1 MSTTKKILVVDD
13 DPDFLEQT
21 SLVLQADGYDIVTA
35 TSREE
40 AEDMIMSMQPDLSVV
55 DLMME
60 SMDSGFVLCHNIK
73 RLYPHS
79 PVIMLTAVR
88 SATGL
93 DFTAQNQAS
102 GSWIEADAFLD
113 KPVRAEQL
121 RGEVKRL
128 LSEDA

>member
-1 MSTTKKILVVDD
+1 MSKKILVVDD

-21 SLVLQADGYDIVTA
+21 SMVLEADGYDIVTA

-40 AEDMIMSMQPDLSVV
+40 AEDMIMSVQPDLSVV

-73 RLYPHS
+73 RLYPNS

-93 DFTAQNQAS
+93 DFTAQNQAA
-102 GSWIEADAFLD
+102 GAWIEADAFLD

-128 LSEDA
+128 LSEHT